1 VKDRVTLRGSY
12 RQADIDALMM
22 EADWTVVPSIWWE
35 NSPVVIQKAFFY
47 CRPVLGSAEK
57 IAGRGGITLAA
68 RSKSSL
74 ASLMGRCIDNLAMH

>member
-1 VKDRVTLRGSY
+1 
-12 RQADIDALMM
+12 
-22 EADWTVVPSIWWE
+22 
-35 NSPVVIQKAFFY
+35 
-47 CRPVLGSAEK
+47 VLGSAEK